1 MIPKERLIEIMVLSP
16 PIGSAPSREL
26 HNYLRACE
34 ITHRDLAGSGFAWV
48 DLLPVLPVENMDVLV
63 PDTLSI
69 YRKSTGLPQGWLIRQ
84 KAEMHRAMH

>member
-1 MIPKERLIEIMVLSP
+1 MVLSP
-16 PIGSAPSREL
+16 PIGSSPIREL

-48 DLLPVLPVENMDVLV
+48 GLLPVLPVENMDVLV

-69 YRKSTGLPQGWLIRQ
+69 LTLNLYRTSRRLAYQTEGRN
-84 KAEMHRAMH
+84 A